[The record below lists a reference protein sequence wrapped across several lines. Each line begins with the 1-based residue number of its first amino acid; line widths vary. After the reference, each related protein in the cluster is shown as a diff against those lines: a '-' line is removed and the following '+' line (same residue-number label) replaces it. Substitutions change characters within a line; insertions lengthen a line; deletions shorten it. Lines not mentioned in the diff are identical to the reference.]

1 MGRKNWLF
9 SKNGKGA
16 RANVIY
22 QSLIMNA
29 EVNSLRPW
37 KYLERLLAELKELEE
52 PIEEGGAIYLGQ
64 RKCKKNVTLALS
76 VLKKSTLLQKSSLN
90 ASHLKKVI
98 AFRLFGVY
106 IILCIITE

>member
-37 KYLERLLAELKELEE
+37 KYLERLLAEIKELEE
-52 PIEEGGAIYLGQ
+52 PIEEGGCYLPWSEKVQEKCNIGSVCTEKINTTSKKQPECKSFEKSDSIQAVWCIYY
-64 RKCKKNVTLALS
+64 
-76 VLKKSTLLQKSSLN
+76 
-90 ASHLKKVI
+90 
-98 AFRLFGVY
+98 FVY
-106 IILCIITE
+106 NY